1 MMKYNLTKLIDRL
14 NRARNNPP
22 DWAIRNNLAVPLNLR
37 TARTRH
43 VSPWD
48 TPVFVE
54 VTADD
59 GKSVAGQLVSFRF
72 EQHNGGMCV
81 VLSTGEAEE

>member
-1 MMKYNLTKLIDRL
+1 MAKYSLTKLIDRL

-22 DWAIRNNLAVPLNLR
+22 DWAIRNNLSVSLNLR
-37 TARTRH
+37 TDRMRH

-59 GKSVAGQLVSFRF
+59 GKSVAGQLASVRF
-72 EQHNGGMCV
+72 EQHNGGMCI
-81 VLSTGEAEE
+81 VLSTAQEDS